1 MSKPILSLNNLNQM
15 KKTYIT
21 TILILIFSS
30 AYAQDFKEIA
40 GDSITDLEFA
50 EHFFEIDLPDNF
62 ELRVSPY
69 GFYERRDWVDNDD
82 TMYAIVRLSYNM
94 AGIDIVMEQDTSI
107 DISVYSLIGGRWS
120 NVPDSSEYAETINI
134 SYYFE
139 KDDWFVVSGIGK
151 YSGELLYI
159 KVSNGHLYRSILRL
173 QYPQEKKTLI
183 EPYISQLS
191 KSFKSH

>member
-1 MSKPILSLNNLNQM
+1 M
-15 KKTYIT
+15 KKTLVT
-21 TILILIFSS
+21 AILIVIHSS
-30 AYAQDFKEIA
+30 AYAQDFKEMA

-69 GFYERRDWVDNDD
+69 GFYERYDWVDNDD
-82 TMYAIVRLSYNM
+82 TMYDIRRLSYDM
-94 AGIDIVMEQDTSI
+94 AGIDIVMEQETSI
-107 DISVYSLIGGRWS
+107 DISVYSLVGGRWS
-120 NVPDSSEYAETINI
+120 NLPDSSEYAETINI
-134 SYYFE
+134 SYYVE

-159 KVSNGHLYRSILRL
+159 KVSTGHMYSSILRL
-173 QYPQEKKTLI
+173 QYPREKKALI
-183 EPYISQLS
+183 EQYISQLS

>member
-1 MSKPILSLNNLNQM
+1 M
-15 KKTYIT
+15 KKNLIT
-21 TILILIFSS
+21 AILIVIHSS
-30 AYAQDFKEIA
+30 AYSQDFIELA
-40 GDSITDLEFA
+40 GDSITDIEFA

-62 ELRVSPY
+62 NLKVEEE
-69 GFYERRDWVDNDD
+69 GFYERYNWVDNDD
-82 TMYAIVRLSYNM
+82 TMYTIRRLSYNM

-107 DISVYSLIGGRWS
+107 DITVYSLIGGRWS
-120 NVPDSSEYAETINI
+120 NVPDSSEYAETISI